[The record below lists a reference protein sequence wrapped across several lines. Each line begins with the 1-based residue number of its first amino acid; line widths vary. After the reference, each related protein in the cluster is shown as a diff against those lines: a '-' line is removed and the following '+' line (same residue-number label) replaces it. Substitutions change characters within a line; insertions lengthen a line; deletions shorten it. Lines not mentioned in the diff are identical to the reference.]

1 MFKKVTT
8 VISQNKETLTQKALV
23 LGGITAGMIIS
34 GMLSKA
40 GAPAVI
46 VREEV
51 SVEPTAPDLKIV
63 PEEEK

>member
-8 VISQNKETLTQKALV
+8 VISQNKDEFLQKALV

-34 GMLSKA
+34 SVLSKTNKSET
-40 GAPAVI
+40 I

-51 SVEPTAPDLKIV
+51 SDVTDAPEPEASA
-63 PEEEK
+63 EEEN

>member
-8 VISQNKETLTQKALV
+8 VISQNKDEVLQKALV

-34 GMLSKA
+34 SLLSKTNK
-40 GAPAVI
+40 PEVI

-51 SVEPTAPDLKIV
+51 SDESNAPEPEAPAA
-63 PEEEK
+63 EEN